1 MAGNESLRGKES
13 MRGAWLGILGNVG
26 LALLKGMVG
35 YLAGSRAMVADA
47 LHSAAD
53 LVGSF
58 VVLIALRVANQPA
71 DWDHPYGH
79 GKAESLAAA
88 AVGLVLLTTA
98 LAVMVASGRDMAA
111 GASGIPGVA
120 AVYVAGVSVVIKEA
134 MFQYKVRL
142 ARRWNS
148 PALHANAWEHRS
160 DAFSSAAALVGIAGA
175 RMGYP
180 FMDPLA
186 AVVVA
191 LMVGRM
197 GYLMVRD
204 AVWQL
209 MDRLPDEEVRWEM
222 VEAAAAVNGVQQVQR
237 ILVRTMGGYLLADVT
252 IAVPSRMNV
261 AQGHDVAA
269 QVRQSIQNRRDDVMR
284 VMVHVNPADEG

>member
-1 MAGNESLRGKES
+1 

-26 LALLKGMVG
+26 LALLKGLVG

-58 VVLIALRVANQPA
+58 VVLVALRVANQPA

-88 AVGLVLLTTA
+88 AVGLVLLATA
-98 LAVMVASGRDMAA
+98 LAVTVAAVRDMAA
-111 GASGIPGVA
+111 GEAGVPGVA
-120 AVYVAGVSVVIKEA
+120 AVYVAAISLVIKEG

-148 PALHANAWEHRS
+148 PALLANAWEHRS

-209 MDRLPDEEVRWEM
+209 MDSLPDEEIRREM
-222 VEAAAAVNGVQQVQR
+222 LEAAAAVPGVHQVQR
-237 ILVRTMGGYLLADVT
+237 VLVRPMGAYLLADVT
-252 IAVPSRMNV
+252 IAVSARMNV
-261 AQGHDVAA
+261 AQGHEVAA
-269 QVRQSIQNRRDDVMR
+269 RVGRAIQEQRGDVMR
-284 VMVHVNPADEG
+284 VMVHVNPAEG